1 MSRWI
6 SFVVAGCLLACAV
19 VPAVALD
26 AVRGE
31 FSGQGTWKT
40 PAVEQVRAQLE
51 EWLTAS
57 KADETKLLQVKA
69 LWEGAPDAIEA
80 DDMLDRL
87 AASFAVV
94 EQRAGELVVLCSV
107 PRRTAKLPDFVWLAD
122 EATPAFERNNLRLYL
137 ARWLVRN
144 RLFDEALAQLES
156 LSPEQVVD
164 PAGLLFYQAVIYQRT
179 LKKEP
184 GLAAIN
190 RLLEKPDDIPRRYA
204 SLAKL
209 LQADL
214 ENLKDDSL
222 DHISRRMDDV
232 ERRLDLGRPGQKTR
246 DVEDGIIK
254 SLDKLIKELEDQA
267 AAAAAAAGAQGTLR
281 PSSPAPDSR
290 PMGGKGP
297 GQVANKDIGNKSG
310 WGDLPPKERQE
321 ALQQIGKEFPAHYRD
336 MIEQYFRN
344 LASENEQP

>member
-6 SFVVAGCLLACAV
+6 SCVVAVCLMAGAIGS
-19 VPAVALD
+19 ARALD
-26 AVRGE
+26 AVRPE
-31 FSGQGTWKT
+31 FSGQGTWKSPT
-40 PAVEQVRAQLE
+40 METVRQQLD
-51 EWLTAS
+51 EWLTT
-57 KADETKLLQVKA
+57 KNADETKREQVKA
-69 LWEGAPDAIEA
+69 LWVDAPGKLDSDA
-80 DDMLDRL
+80 MLDRL
-87 AASFAVV
+87 AATFALVD
-94 EQRAGELVVLCSV
+94 EPAAELVALCSQ
-107 PRRTAKLPDFVWLAD
+107 PRQATKLPDFVWLAD
-122 EATPAFERNNLRLYL
+122 EATPAFERYNLRLYL

-144 RLFDEALAQLES
+144 KLFDEALAQLET
-156 LSPEQVVD
+156 LTPEQVVD

-190 RLLEKPDDIPRRYA
+190 RLLEKPDELPRRYA
-204 SLAKL
+204 SVAKL

-214 ENLKDDSL
+214 EQLKDDSL
-222 DHISRRMDDV
+222 DHIARRMDDV

-267 AAAAAAAGAQGTLR
+267 AAAAAAAGAAGSIR
-281 PSSPAPDSR
+281 SSSPAPDSR

-297 GQVANKDIGNKSG
+297 GQVANKDIGSKSG

-344 LASENEQP
+344 LASENE